1 MIQRRGDLRAATIFD
16 RDKARRSPV
25 TAGPFLFSTQGM
37 PIIA

>member
-1 MIQRRGDLRAATIFD
+1 MIQRRGDIRAGKIFD